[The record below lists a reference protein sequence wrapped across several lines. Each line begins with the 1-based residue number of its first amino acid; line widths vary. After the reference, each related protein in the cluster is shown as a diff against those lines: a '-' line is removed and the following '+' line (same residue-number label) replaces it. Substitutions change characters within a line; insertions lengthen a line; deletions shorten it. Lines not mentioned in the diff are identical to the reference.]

1 MEKMLTPVNN
11 ESRQACKISITLFY
25 NLVNE
30 SRGASMQE
38 WIDMM
43 FGSTSGAMSIAV
55 VFGTIA
61 VAAFLVTMLVV
72 KSSDNK

>member
-1 MEKMLTPVNN
+1 
-11 ESRQACKISITLFY
+11 
-25 NLVNE
+25 
-30 SRGASMQE
+30 MQQ
-38 WIDMM
+38 WIDMI
-43 FGSTSGAMSIAV
+43 FGNASGFMSMGV